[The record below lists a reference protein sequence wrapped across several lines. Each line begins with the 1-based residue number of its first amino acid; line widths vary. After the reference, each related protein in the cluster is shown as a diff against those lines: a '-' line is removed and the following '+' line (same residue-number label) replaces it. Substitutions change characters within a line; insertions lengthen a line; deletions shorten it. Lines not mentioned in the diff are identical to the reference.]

1 MSHAPWMDEERP
13 APYAVSGISL
23 TQLFFNNGLHFFY
36 KIRNTMQNILFDL
49 DGTLTDSS
57 LGITRCVQYALEKLG
72 RPVPEA
78 SDLLF
83 CIGPPLIESFA
94 SLLPGEPPSLA
105 REAVGLYRARYDRQ
119 GKFENQVYDDIPETL
134 TDLRD
139 QGCSLFVATAKP
151 EIFARQIL
159 DHFGLSVFFDGIYG
173 SRLDGG
179 LGDKGELIGYILQ
192 EEGLARAET
201 LMVGDRKHDM
211 IGARTCAIA
220 GIGVTYGYGSR
231 AELTEAGADYLIH
244 APLAIPELL
253 SRLRQETVEGR

>member
-1 MSHAPWMDEERP
+1 MH
-13 APYAVSGISL
+13 
-23 TQLFFNNGLHFFY
+23 
-36 KIRNTMQNILFDL
+36 NILFDL
-49 DGTLTDSS
+49 DGTLTDPG

-78 SDLLF
+78 DDLLF
-83 CIGPPLIESFA
+83 CIGPPLTGSFA
-94 SLLPGEPPSLA
+94 VLLPGEPPSLVK
-105 REAVGLYRARYDRQ
+105 EAVGLYRERYDRE
-119 GKFENQVYDDIPETL
+119 GKFENQVYDDIPEAL
-134 TDLRD
+134 GKLRD
-139 QGCSLFVATAKP
+139 KDCSLFVATSKP

-159 DHFGLSVFFDGIYG
+159 VHFGLSPFFAGIYG

-179 LGDKGELIGYILQ
+179 LSDKGELIGHILQ
-192 EEGLARAET
+192 EEGLARAES

-231 AELTEAGADYLIH
+231 AELTEAGADYLVH

-253 SRLRQETVEGR
+253 ARLRQEEDEGR